1 MRPPLRKPSRNTQVT
16 ISVLDR
22 LMDDR
27 PDETHE
33 TRHTNPSDLQAQKR
47 MVARDMEHLLNARRP
62 DWQEALAE
70 FPETEGSV
78 FNYGIPDLSG
88 LSLLSP
94 DDRQYL
100 RASLEQAISHNE
112 KRLKNVRV
120 ILEVARNQER
130 VLHFRVDAVLEI
142 HPSRPAVMFD
152 AVLQLNSNVYKVK
165 GEG

>member
-1 MRPPLRKPSRNTQVT
+1 MRPQSRKPGRNTQVT

-22 LMDDR
+22 LLDDR

-33 TRHTNPSDLQAQKR
+33 TRHMIPSDLQAQKR

-62 DWQEALAE
+62 DWQEALSE
-70 FPETEGSV
+70 FPETAGSV

-120 ILEVARNQER
+120 ILEVARNLDR

-165 GEG
+165 GDS

>member
-1 MRPPLRKPSRNTQVT
+1 MRPLSRKPSRNTQIT

-22 LMDDR
+22 LMDDH

-33 TRHTNPSDLQAQKR
+33 TRNFSPTDLQAQKR
-47 MVARDMEHLLNARRP
+47 MVARDMEHLLNSRRP
-62 DWQEALAE
+62 DWQEALAG
-70 FPETEGSV
+70 FPETAGSI

-120 ILEVARNQER
+120 ILEMARNLER

-142 HPSRPAVMFD
+142 HPFRPAVMFD